1 MNNKYC
7 DQRMS
12 RRQWLGACALPWV
25 AAALSGCDGLG
36 DKPVSIAAHTWLGY
50 EPLFLAQRQGW
61 LDSAQAQLIQTA
73 HSGESIQALREG
85 KVQAAALTLDEMVL
99 ARASGLALM
108 AVLVF
113 NVSAGAD
120 MLLVR
125 PQITALSQLKGK
137 RIGLEDSNL
146 ASVMV
151 SAVLEQAG
159 LRNTDVTLVRLSNDL
174 HAKAWQQKSVDA
186 LITYEPVAS
195 AIQVMGAQKLFDSR
209 QIPNVIVDVLAVHQ
223 EALDRSYKTAI
234 AHAVN
239 AHFRGLNHL
248 QRSPQDAAY
257 RMSEHLKL
265 PAAEVLSAFK
275 GLLLPDVVAG
285 YHLLGGTAPALLDS
299 ARKLSALMVRGGQ
312 LAKADS
318 LDKLLTNQYLP
329 SDI

>member
-1 MNNKYC
+1 
-7 DQRMS
+7 
-12 RRQWLGACALPWV
+12 
-25 AAALSGCDGLG
+25 
-36 DKPVSIAAHTWLGY
+36 
-50 EPLFLAQRQGW
+50 
-61 LDSAQAQLIQTA
+61 
-73 HSGESIQALREG
+73 
-85 KVQAAALTLDEMVL
+85 MVL
-99 ARASGLALM
+99 ARASGLALS

-125 PQITALSQLKGK
+125 PQIATLSQLKGK

-195 AIQVMGAQKLFDSR
+195 VIQGLGAQKLFDSR

-223 EALDRSYKTAI
+223 EALDRSYKTALT
-234 AHAVN
+234 HAVN